1 MPEIGSPRHHQWLDS
16 PCLFHLIHA
25 FWASSAAVGD
35 RRRAVV
41 VAAAVLA
48 LVEAHVVA
56 AAVVEVA
63 IAEAAAL
70 DQDSA
75 AMDLTVQSIADSN

>member
-1 MPEIGSPRHHQWLDS
+1 LLEIGSPRLHQWLDS

-25 FWASSAAVGD
+25 FWASSAAVED
-35 RRRAVV
+35 RRRVV
-41 VAAAVLA
+41 VVVAAVLA
-48 LVEAHVVA
+48 LVGAHVVA

-63 IAEAAAL
+63 VAEVAAL

-75 AMDLTVQSIADSN
+75 ATDLVVRSVADSN